1 VIGGRLADHTLAFMV
16 PIYNPTRSVYP
27 RVRQINRRSPAILPD
42 LARDR
47 GYGSVPPYPFDRALT
62 ALIASPKPGS
72 ESGQTSAKQHERTRL
87 RNSGCCAEDW
97 PRRRVNLANKGSRA
111 I

>member
-16 PIYNPTRSVYP
+16 PIYNPTRSAYP

-47 GYGSVPPYPFDRALT
+47 GYGADMAPFRRIRLT
-62 ALIASPKPGS
+62 
-72 ESGQTSAKQHERTRL
+72 ER
-87 RNSGCCAEDW
+87 
-97 PRRRVNLANKGSRA
+97 
-111 I
+111 